1 MKPAAYVLAALFLLP
16 VTFAFGQ
23 YPWPTEPFHE
33 SHEITGMFMEYRSTA
48 PAPHFH
54 DGTDIPKPDFS
65 PVYSVVDGRVT
76 GIGGDWVR
84 VEKNSVESY
93 AYVHIDPSPGLS
105 VGDSAKALHTVLGTI
120 QSGQGHVHFKD
131 GRPNVGRQ
139 ALRADGG
146 LTPFTDNWAP
156 KIENVRFYSLPN
168 RSRLDAASPG
178 QPDTLVGHVQITF
191 RVREPGGPPTANE
204 ARQNNGAYIVGYKV
218 LSRDREQEVYVPGND
233 GVQFRFDSE
242 LSSAYVH
249 NVYDQ
254 TQSST
259 SSHVYIVTNGVYQAS
274 AFDVSLV
281 DEGDYTILLF
291 AEDTRG
297 NRAEH
302 FVDVT
307 VAHRDVVP
315 PPQPTLTGIIET
327 PDGQY
332 VNWTGGEADDHG
344 GYRLYRST
352 EAHAGADWTLVA
364 EAGADA
370 RSLVRTADG
379 EPSYFFVVSIDTVS
393 PPNESPRSDTYGFL
407 TDPSGLRIL
416 IVDGFDRIGTSGS
429 WNQPRHNFA
438 AVHGQAIAPAGYGFE
453 TVANEAVID
462 GLVDL
467 ADYDAVIWMVG
478 DESTADETF
487 SSAEQQLVRA
497 YLEGGGSL
505 FVSGSEIAWDLDER
519 GSTTDRD
526 FIRNYLKVAFAGD
539 DAGSTSVTGVQGGI
553 FDGANLTYGSAPYIE
568 DYPDYYTP
576 VGGSMATLRYGNNR
590 VAAIEYAGTFG
601 NGTSEGKLVV
611 MGFPFETIH
620 GNRTREAVMERILQ
634 FFFPGPTPIEDPDVP
649 IARFELAAPYP
660 NPSREWTSLS
670 FDLPKADR
678 IELAAYD
685 VLGREVARLADGD
698 YTPGRHT
705 LRWRTNLA
713 PGLYFI
719 RLRAGALSK
728 THRLVVVR

>member
-16 VTFAFGQ
+16 ATSAFGQ
-23 YPWPTEPFHE
+23 YPWPIEPFHE

-84 VEKNSVESY
+84 VEKNFVESY
-93 AYVHIDPSPGLS
+93 AYVHIDPSPGLA
-105 VGDSAKALHTVLGTI
+105 VGDSAFALQTVLGTI

-131 GRPNVGRQ
+131 GRPDVGRQ

-146 LTPFTDNWAP
+146 LTPFIDNWAP
-156 KIENVRFYSLPN
+156 TIENVRFYRLPK
-168 RSRLDAASPG
+168 RVRLDAATPG
-178 QPDTLVGHVQITF
+178 EPDTLAGLIQITF

-218 LSRDREQEVYVPGND
+218 LSRDRDEEVYVPGND

-249 NVYDQ
+249 NVYDRA
-254 TQSST
+254 QSST
-259 SSHVYIVTNGVYQAS
+259 SSHVYIVTNGIYQES
-274 AFDVSLV
+274 AFDVTTV
-281 DEGDYTILLF
+281 AEGDYTILLF

-307 VAHRDVVP
+307 IAHPDVTP
-315 PPQPTLTGIIET
+315 PPQPTFTAVISNPE
-327 PDGQY
+327 GQF
-332 VNWTGGEADDHG
+332 VGWTEGESDDHG

-352 EAHAGADWTLVA
+352 TPNIAADWTLVA
-364 EAGADA
+364 EAGAED
-370 RSLVRTADG
+370 RSLLRIAED
-379 EPSYFFVVSIDTVS
+379 EPSYYFIVSIDSVS
-393 PPNESPRSDTYGFL
+393 PPNESWYSDIYGFAP
-407 TDPSGLRIL
+407 DAEGRRIL
-416 IVDGFDRIGTSGS
+416 IVDGFDRTESSGS
-429 WNQPRHNFA
+429 WNEPRHNFA
-438 AVHGQAIAPAGYGFE
+438 AVHGEALAANGIGFE
-453 TVANEAVID
+453 TVANEAVVE

-467 ADYDAVIWMVG
+467 ADYHAVFWMVG

-487 SSAEQQLVRA
+487 SNAEQEFVRA
-497 YLEGGGSL
+497 YLEGGGRL
-505 FVSGSEIAWDLDER
+505 FVSGSEIAWDLDQR
-519 GSTTDRD
+519 GSAADRA
-526 FIRNYLKVAFAGD
+526 FIRNYLKVAYAGD
-539 DAGSTSVTGVQGGI
+539 RADSRQVTGVQGGI
-553 FDGANLTYGSAPYIE
+553 FDGANLTFGLAPYLE
-568 DYPDYYTP
+568 DYPDYFTP
-576 VGGSMATLRYGNNR
+576 VGGSVATLRYGDGN

-601 NGTSEGKLVV
+601 GGTEEGKLVV

-620 GNRTREAVMERILQ
+620 GIRTREAMMERVVQ
-634 FFFPGPTPIEDPDVP
+634 FFFPGPTPIEDADGLVP
-649 IARFELAAPYP
+649 RFELAQPYP
-660 NPSREWTSLS
+660 NPGREWTSLA
-670 FDLPKADR
+670 FELPHAGR

-698 YTPGRHT
+698 YPPGRHS
-705 LRWRTNLA
+705 LRWYPDVA
-713 PGLYFI
+713 PGLYFV
-719 RLRAGALSK
+719 RLRAGALTK
-728 THRLVVVR
+728 TQRLVIVR